1 VLLFKFI
8 LQKAGL
14 RKIPFF
20 FQKKNN
26 PPGFFVFLLKKV
38 FFCFFKKKQDFV
50 LCLKKMEK
58 PYS

>member
-1 VLLFKFI
+1 VLLFKFL

-14 RKIPFF
+14 RKTRFF
-20 FQKKNN
+20 FKKKTTHL
-26 PPGFFVFLLKKV
+26 GFLFFLLKKV